1 MYDFHHLLFSGI
13 YDFEDFTEMMRA
25 LQYPRVV
32 SIESFRAPN
41 FELVADILFWMLKRY
56 DPDIYIHEGIESED
70 DRVVFLTCVAKAME
84 TRAGIILNIKKLYAA
99 DGFAVKELLKIS
111 TILYQAL
118 QTVCTNYVEEAS
130 VLNIQLKDAM
140 VAKSLASDIT
150 EIGAKLH
157 GLLNCEVKN
166 KELRERV
173 IRFLSSVTG
182 AAEDFPEK
190 YDHLRNSLAQT
201 VDAASEDLSKIKEQ
215 CKELEI
221 DERDL
226 AEKIRKKSQDLEQ
239 SQKRLKS
246 LKNVRP
252 AFMDEYEK
260 LEMELQDHY
269 NVYLERF
276 RNLHYL
282 QKRA

>member
-1 MYDFHHLLFSGI
+1 MI
-13 YDFEDFTEMMRA
+13 K
-25 LQYPRVV
+25 
-32 SIESFRAPN
+32 IE
-41 FELVADILFWMLKRY
+41 
-56 DPDIYIHEGIESED
+56 
-70 DRVVFLTCVAKAME
+70 
-84 TRAGIILNIKKLYAA
+84 
-99 DGFAVKELLKIS
+99 
-111 TILYQAL
+111 
-118 QTVCTNYVEEAS
+118 
-130 VLNIQLKDAM
+130 
-140 VAKSLASDIT
+140 
-150 EIGAKLH
+150 
-157 GLLNCEVKN
+157 
-166 KELRERV
+166 
-173 IRFLSSVTG
+173 
-182 AAEDFPEK
+182 
-190 YDHLRNSLAQT
+190 
-201 VDAASEDLSKIKEQ
+201 EQ

-282 QKRA
+282 QKELEMCKKEESDKLRDASRTLKRM

>member
-1 MYDFHHLLFSGI
+1 M
-13 YDFEDFTEMMRA
+13 
-25 LQYPRVV
+25 
-32 SIESFRAPN
+32 
-41 FELVADILFWMLKRY
+41 
-56 DPDIYIHEGIESED
+56 
-70 DRVVFLTCVAKAME
+70 
-84 TRAGIILNIKKLYAA
+84 
-99 DGFAVKELLKIS
+99 
-111 TILYQAL
+111 
-118 QTVCTNYVEEAS
+118 
-130 VLNIQLKDAM
+130 
-140 VAKSLASDIT
+140 
-150 EIGAKLH
+150 
-157 GLLNCEVKN
+157 
-166 KELRERV
+166 
-173 IRFLSSVTG
+173 
-182 AAEDFPEK
+182 
-190 YDHLRNSLAQT
+190 
-201 VDAASEDLSKIKEQ
+201 SKIEEQ

-282 QKRA
+282 QKELEMCEKEESDKLRYASRTLKSMQKKLWDEELRILHGEADDSEVSIGENVYQQQ